1 MHFKEKSARIGRIL
15 NLKAGCCKTTDINIE
30 GSSVKHYQ
38 LFSILAISISTVGCA
53 VTPGLQTYDI
63 PTQGNYTT
71 DLGTNVNVVK
81 ITQENL
87 PAIQPAQIDYRNN
100 YSTLFKQQQ
109 PAYRLSSGDVLSIQ
123 LWAYPEITPPVNN
136 ASNDQSVQANGY
148 PIDSNGYVQIPL
160 VGRYKA
166 SGKTLAQLNT
176 DLRSQF
182 AHYLKNPDVIVRVLS
197 YQGQRYSVQGSV
209 TKGGQF
215 FLNDQ
220 PISIYTALGMAGGVS
235 AQGDNTYIQLIRNGR
250 TYDLNTIE
258 LEKAGYSLHK
268 LLVQPNDTIYVSTK
282 ENQKIYVMGESG
294 KNQALPMRDQGM
306 TLSDALGESLGINPL
321 SGSASRIY
329 VLRTNPNDRSTALYH
344 MNLMSLGDFGL
355 ANQFKLRSNDIVYVD
370 ATGLTRWQRV
380 INQVI
385 PFSSALYNIDRLGQ

>member
-1 MHFKEKSARIGRIL
+1 
-15 NLKAGCCKTTDINIE
+15 
-30 GSSVKHYQ
+30 VKHYQ

-53 VTPGLQTYDI
+53 VTSGLQTYDI
-63 PTQGNYTT
+63 PSEGLYTT
-71 DLGTNVNVVK
+71 ELGSQVNVIK
-81 ITQENL
+81 ITQDNL
-87 PAIQPAQIDYRNN
+87 AAVQPASIDYKKN
-100 YSTLFKQQQ
+100 YTALFKNQQK
-109 PAYRLSSGDVLSIQ
+109 AYRLSAGDVLSIQ

-136 ASNDQSVQANGY
+136 VSTEQSIQANGY
-148 PIDSNGYVQIPL
+148 IVDYNGFIQLPL

-166 SGKTLAQLNT
+166 TGKTLSQLNT
-176 DLRSQF
+176 ELRNQF
-182 AHYLKNPDVIVRVLS
+182 SHYLKTPDVIVRVLS

-209 TKGGQF
+209 KNSGQF
-215 FLNDQ
+215 YLSDQ
-220 PISIYTALGMAGGVS
+220 PVSIYTALGMAGGVS
-235 AQGDNTYIQLIRNGR
+235 ELGDNRYIQLVRNGV

-258 LEKAGYSLHK
+258 LEKSGYSLHK
-268 LLVQPNDTIYVSTK
+268 LLVQPNDTLYVSTK

-294 KNQALPMRDQGM
+294 KNQALALRDQGL
-306 TLSDALGESLGINPL
+306 TLSDALGESLGLNPL
-321 SGSASRIY
+321 SASASRIY

-385 PFSSALYNIDRLGQ
+385 PFSSALYNLDRLGQ

>member
-1 MHFKEKSARIGRIL
+1 MKY
-15 NLKAGCCKTTDINIE
+15 
-30 GSSVKHYQ
+30 YQ
-38 LFSILAISISTVGCA
+38 LFSILAVSVAATSCA
-53 VTPGLQTYDI
+53 VTSGLQTYDI
-63 PTQGNYTT
+63 PAEGIYTT
-71 DLGTNVNVVK
+71 DLGTTVNVIK
-81 ITQENL
+81 IDQENL
-87 PAIQPAQIDYRNN
+87 AAVQPAQVN
-100 YSTLFKQQQ
+100 YQNQYNALFQKQQVN
-109 PAYRLSSGDVLSIQ
+109 YRLSAGDVLSIQ

-136 ASNDQSVQANGY
+136 VNNEQAVQALGY
-148 PIDSNGYVQIPL
+148 PIDASGYIQLPL

-166 SGKTLAQLNT
+166 SGKSLAQLNT
-176 DLRSQF
+176 ELRNQF
-182 AHYLKNPDVIVRVLS
+182 ARYLKNPDVIVRVLS

-209 TKGGQF
+209 LRGGQF
-215 FLNDQ
+215 YLNDQ
-220 PISIYTALGMAGGVS
+220 PTSIYTALGMAGGINDKG
-235 AQGDNTYIQLIRNGR
+235 ANTYIQLIRNGQ

-258 LEKAGYSLHK
+258 LEKSGYSLHK
-268 LLVQPNDTIYVSTK
+268 LLVQPNDTIYVSTR

-380 INQVI
+380 INQII
-385 PFSSALYNIDRLGQ
+385 PFSNALYNIDRLGN